1 MSDISGAANIDPVV
15 DPAVADPIPAVD
27 PAPEPGVTLVTPPVV
42 DDPNA
47 KDGQANKA
55 VDGAPET
62 YEDFTLPDGVEVDT
76 KALEG
81 FIPVAKQLNL
91 TQTEAQAL
99 IDYEAKRVE
108 EFTSSQENSWDEMIK
123 EWRTATPS
131 DKEIGGPAFDQSL
144 ANAKKFINAYGTD
157 ELVEALNSTG
167 MGNHPEVIRAFARA
181 GKAMGEDNL
190 AIGGV
195 SNTPRSPE
203 DILYPNQGET

>member
-1 MSDISGAANIDPVV
+1 MSEETQTTEETTENTESTETTETQG
-15 DPAVADPIPAVD
+15 
-27 PAPEPGVTLVTPPVV
+27 ETLITPPQETAQTAEGTQG
-42 DDPNA
+42 D
-47 KDGQANKA
+47 KA
-55 VDGAPET
+55 TDGAPET

-81 FIPVAKQLNL
+81 FIPVAKELNL

-99 IDYEAKRVE
+99 IDYESKRVE
-108 EFTSSQENSWDEMIK
+108 EFTSAQTASWNEMQT
-123 EWRTATPS
+123 EWRTATQS

-144 ANAKKFINAYGTD
+144 ANAKKFLGAYGTN
-157 ELVEALNSTG
+157 ELIEALDATG
-167 MGNHPEVIRAFARA
+167 MGNHPELIRAFSRA

>member
-1 MSDISGAANIDPVV
+1 MTEPNVEPTEPTEPVTEPVV
-15 DPAVADPIPAVD
+15 PIEPT
-27 PAPEPGVTLVTPPVV
+27 EPGVTLVTPPVV
-42 DDPNA
+42 NDPNA
-47 KDGQANKA
+47 KDGLANKA

-62 YEDFTLPDGVEVDT
+62 YEDFTLPNGVEVDA

-99 IDYEAKRVE
+99 IDYESKRVE
-108 EFTSSQENSWDEMIK
+108 EFTSAQETSWNEMQT
-123 EWRTATPS
+123 EWRTATQS

-144 ANAKKFINAYGTD
+144 ANAKKFLGAYGTN
-157 ELVEALNSTG
+157 ELIEALDATG
-167 MGNHPEVIRAFARA
+167 MGNHPELIRAFARA

-190 AIGGV
+190 SIGGV

-203 DILYPNQGET
+203 DILYPNQSET

>member
-1 MSDISGAANIDPVV
+1 MSDTIVEPTEPTEPVTE
-15 DPAVADPIPAVD
+15 PVASVEPT
-27 PAPEPGVTLVTPPVV
+27 EPGVTLVTPPV
-42 DDPNA
+42 DPNLNA
-47 KDGQANKA
+47 EGGKANKA
-55 VDGAPET
+55 EDGAPET
-62 YEDFTLPDGVEVDT
+62 YEDFTLPDGVEVDA

-81 FIPVAKQLNL
+81 FIPVAKNLDL

-108 EFTSSQENSWDEMIK
+108 EFTSAQTASWNEMQT
-123 EWRTATPS
+123 EWRTATQS

-144 ANAKKFINAYGTD
+144 ANAKKFLGAYGTN
-157 ELVEALNSTG
+157 ELIEALDATG
-167 MGNHPEVIRAFARA
+167 MGNHPELIRAFSRA

-203 DILYPNQGET
+203 EILYPNQGET